1 VSETWVA
8 RIVEALR
15 LSRLPLDDD
24 ELARRLG
31 ASQRQTVNQACRR
44 LEALGVIERYVGRD
58 GKIVN
63 HLLETDAG
71 ESTTSTREAAA
82 APLPVTRPAKR
93 LITEDEVK
101 AAVKS
106 RLETDG
112 WIVKVARGRERGID
126 IQATRGDETLIV
138 EAKGETAN
146 PPQQV
151 NYFLAALGEL
161 IQRMTIVTA
170 TYGLALPDNRQYR
183 GLVQRLP
190 ELARE
195 RLNLAIFY
203 VDGEGTVA
211 RE

>member
-1 VSETWVA
+1 MSGTWVD

-31 ASQRQTVNQACRR
+31 ASQRQTVNQTCRR
-44 LEALGVIERYVGRD
+44 LEAAGAIERYVGRE

-63 HLLETDAG
+63 RLLGAEAR
-71 ESTTSTREAAA
+71 ELLTSASKAAVPHA
-82 APLPVTRPAKR
+82 VSKSPIR
-93 LITEDEVK
+93 LVTEDQVK
-101 AAVKS
+101 AAVRS
-106 RLETDG
+106 HLEADG
-112 WIVKVARGRERGID
+112 WVVSVAWGRERGID
-126 IQATRGDETLIV
+126 IQASRGDERLII
-138 EAKGETAN
+138 EAKGEAAN

-151 NYFLAALGEL
+151 NYFLGALGEL
-161 IQRMTIVTA
+161 IQRMTVETA

-190 ELARE
+190 ALARE

-203 VDGEGTVA
+203 VDRTSTVT